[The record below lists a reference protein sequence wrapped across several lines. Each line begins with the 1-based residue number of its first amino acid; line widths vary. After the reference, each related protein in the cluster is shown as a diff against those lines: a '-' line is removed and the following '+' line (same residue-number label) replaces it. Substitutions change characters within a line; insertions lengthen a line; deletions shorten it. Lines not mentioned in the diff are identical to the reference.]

1 MRYCA
6 VTVALL
12 GGLVCGL
19 NAFADEAAAVPPAEA
34 PLMVRD
40 ARCGQVLVRC
50 TVDGAELRLL
60 LDTGAT
66 HTVIDRTAAAEK
78 LAKSQRVDTTGM
90 QFSSSSSAVRPD
102 ILLVT
107 VAAGGRTMPQQP
119 VLVLPLD
126 GVRAALA
133 TPVDGIL
140 GMDVLKRLSFTLDFR
155 ADGVSCWGEPAEGDG
170 TPVPLKARPDGG
182 FCPLLA
188 VKLGDKEI
196 FPVLLDSG
204 SSVTVL
210 PEKLWSAGMQGEH
223 SAHVADV
230 NGGRSQGVKVGNA
243 APVQLA
249 EGVSTVVTPQLSD
262 ERMRGDGLL
271 GLIGVDALRGLRLV
285 YTPEKGFFLVK

>member
-1 MRYCA
+1 M
-6 VTVALL
+6 
-12 GGLVCGL
+12 
-19 NAFADEAAAVPPAEA
+19 AES

-50 TVDGAELRLL
+50 TVDGVPLRLM

-66 HTVIDRTAAAEK
+66 HTVIDRSAAAEK
-78 LAKSQRVDTTGM
+78 LAASQRVDTSGM
-90 QFSSSSSAVRPD
+90 QFSSSSSQVRPD

-107 VAAGGRTMPQQP
+107 LAAGGRTMPQQP

-155 ADGVSCWGEPAEGDG
+155 EGGVSCWGEPAPADG
-170 TPVPLKARPDGG
+170 TPVPLKARPDAG
-182 FCPLLA
+182 FCPLVA
-188 VKLGDKEI
+188 VKQGDKELS
-196 FPVLLDSG
+196 PLLLDSG
-204 SSVTVL
+204 SSVTVI
-210 PEKLWSAGMQGEH
+210 PEHLWSAGVQSEH
-223 SAHVADV
+223 QAHVADV
-230 NGGRSQGVKVGNA
+230 NGGRSQGVKVGKP

-262 ERMRGDGLL
+262 ERARRDGLI
-271 GLIGVDALRGLRLV
+271 GLIGVDALRGLRVV
-285 YTPEKGFFLVK
+285 YSPEKGFYLVK